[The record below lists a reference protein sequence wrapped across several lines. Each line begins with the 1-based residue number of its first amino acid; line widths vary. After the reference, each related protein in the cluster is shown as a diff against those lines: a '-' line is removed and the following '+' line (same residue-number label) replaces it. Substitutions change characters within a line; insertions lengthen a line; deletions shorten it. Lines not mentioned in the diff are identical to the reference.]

1 MTSSLLF
8 KILHHV
14 LYRLAGNISYRAQA
28 HWVHFFLFL
37 GNVILELS
45 VPCSNQNWRSLGL
58 RQGVTLGPQRHS
70 ALWGPLFLPSRVF
83 FFLGFHLRLQEHM
96 PQNLLEYGYI
106 ETNILKSCISE
117 TSFILPSC
125 LTESFP
131 GLAPSFRLILI
142 FLQNCEEFVS
152 FSSDF
157 Q

>member
-1 MTSSLLF
+1 MSYTDLPVIFPTEPKHTGCIFSFFWETSFWSSL
-8 KILHHV
+8 
-14 LYRLAGNISYRAQA
+14 S
-28 HWVHFFLFL
+28 
-37 GNVILELS
+37 
-45 VPCSNQNWRSLGL
+45 PCSNQNWRSLGL

-83 FFLGFHLRLQEHM
+83 FFLGFHLGLQEHM

-117 TSFILPSC
+117 NSFILPSC